1 MERQVSRSPLAHLY
15 TPKTYVAHDVID
27 EVTKAALIGTGS
39 GLFIAALKN
48 ALSRQNVGAW
58 SVFTRGAPLIGLC
71 DLRSRRPERV
81 RLLLPDYDEP
91 AREEDI
97 WATTLGGFA
106 CGAVLGLP
114 FKRFP
119 PVFGLGAAVGLAHG
133 LFYVFGNRLDSF
145 NQAEDEFE
153 RKEILRRNKRRP
165 IAETIAEVGEGR
177 GIISPGYEERR
188 RALIKEKYGFEVDPV
203 KATVDGSQ

>member
-48 ALSRQNVGAW
+48 ALSRHNVGAW

-71 DLRSRRPERV
+71 AAAPSAYVLFSRTTMNLREK
-81 RLLLPDYDEP
+81 
-91 AREEDI
+91 EDI

-106 CGAVLGLP
+106 CGATLGLP

-145 NQAEDEFE
+145 KNEEDEFE

>member
-71 DLRSRRPERV
+71 GTPNSSALCSMKLTRPPQPPPR
-81 RLLLPDYDEP
+81 
-91 AREEDI
+91 AR
-97 WATTLGGFA
+97 T
-106 CGAVLGLP
+106 
-114 FKRFP
+114 
-119 PVFGLGAAVGLAHG
+119 
-133 LFYVFGNRLDSF
+133 SS
-145 NQAEDEFE
+145 
-153 RKEILRRNKRRP
+153 
-165 IAETIAEVGEGR
+165 
-177 GIISPGYEERR
+177 SPGLR
-188 RALIKEKYGFEVDPV
+188 
-203 KATVDGSQ
+203 